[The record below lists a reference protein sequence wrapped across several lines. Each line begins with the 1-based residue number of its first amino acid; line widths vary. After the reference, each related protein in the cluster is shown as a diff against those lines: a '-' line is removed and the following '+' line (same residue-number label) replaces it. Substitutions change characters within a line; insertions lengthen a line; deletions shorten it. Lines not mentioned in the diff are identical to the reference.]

1 MKAFEVTRPG
11 ILTTI
16 QDLGR
21 PGFMKY
27 GIPISGAADRFS
39 CQVANWLLGNET
51 KAAVLEVTLGGL
63 EMVACNALWIAVTGG
78 DLTPFVNG
86 EGLPMWQAVLLRRGD
101 RLSFRRRRKGFRSYV
116 AIRGGF
122 FAPIFLESRSVFVRG
137 LMGEKISAGKVLE
150 TEDAIIADPCKHPLP
165 PEMIPP
171 FAEPQSF
178 RIVLGPQEDRF
189 TPEGIETFLASEYK
203 IHFQSDRMGYRLEGP
218 RVEHRKGAD
227 ILSEPIAR
235 GAIQIPGDGLPILIL
250 WDGQVS
256 GGYTKIGHVISA
268 DLDRLA
274 QRMPGEKIR
283 FIAIPLEEA
292 HQAYCETQNF
302 HEQVRKF
309 IQETLAI
316 REAKE

>member
-1 MKAFEVTRPG
+1 MRAFEVRRPG

-27 GIPISGAADRFS
+27 GIPVSGAADRFS
-39 CQVANWLLGNET
+39 CQVANWLLGNEI
-51 KAAVLEVTLGGL
+51 KAAVLEVALGGL
-63 EMVACNALWIAVTGG
+63 EMVACNALWITVTGG
-78 DLTPFVNG
+78 DLSPLVNG
-86 EGLPMWQAVLLRRGD
+86 EELPMWRAVLLRKGD
-101 RLSFRRRRKGFRSYV
+101 RFSFGRRRKGFRCYV

-122 FAPIFLESRSVFVRG
+122 SAPIFLGSRSVFVRG
-137 LMGEKISAGKVLE
+137 LMGEKISSGKVLE
-150 TEDAIIADPCKHPLP
+150 TENAVISDPCKDPLP
-165 PEMIPP
+165 PEMIPRLGEDP
-171 FAEPQSF
+171 SF

-268 DLDRLA
+268 DMDRLA

-283 FIAIPLEEA
+283 FTAIPVEGA
-292 HQAYCETQNF
+292 HQAYREARDF

-309 IQETLAI
+309 IQENLLI
-316 REAKE
+316 RKGKE

>member
-11 ILTTI
+11 IFTTI

-39 CQVANWLLGNET
+39 CQVANWLLGNEPE
-51 KAAVLEVTLGGL
+51 AAVLEVTLGGL
-63 EMVACNALWIAVTGG
+63 EMVACDGLWIAVTGG
-78 DLTPFVNG
+78 DLSPIVNG
-86 EGLPMWQAVLLRRGD
+86 EGLAMWQAVLLRKGD
-101 RLSFRRRRKGFRSYV
+101 RLALRQRREGFRSYV
-116 AIRGGF
+116 AVRGGF
-122 FAPIFLESRSVFVRG
+122 FAPIFLGSRSVWMRG
-137 LMGEKISAGKVLE
+137 LMGEKISSGKVLA
-150 TEDAIIADPCKHPLP
+150 TENAVINEICIKPLP
-165 PEMIPP
+165 PEMIPR
-171 FAEPQSF
+171 FSEPEAF

-218 RVEHRKGAD
+218 RIEHRRGAD

-274 QRMPGEKIR
+274 QKMPGEKIR
-283 FIAIPLEEA
+283 FTAIGLEEA
-292 HQAYCETQNF
+292 HQAYREARIF
-302 HEQVRKF
+302 HEQVRTF
-309 IQETLAI
+309 IRKNLATPKGK
-316 REAKE
+316 R